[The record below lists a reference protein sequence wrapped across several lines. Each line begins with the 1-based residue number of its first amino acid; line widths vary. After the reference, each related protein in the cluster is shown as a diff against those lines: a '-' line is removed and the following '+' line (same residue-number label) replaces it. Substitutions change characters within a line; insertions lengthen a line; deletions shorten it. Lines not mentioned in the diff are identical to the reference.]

1 MKTIGT
7 IGHVDHGKTTLS
19 AAIKSVL
26 EKENYSVYQDA
37 LEEAFEFTNPYHLLD
52 TRSPSKSR
60 INKCKKGLH
69 EFIET
74 NHDVVSERMFVKRW
88 ACMHCG
94 TSMHER

>member
-37 LEEAFEFTNPYHLLD
+37 VDEVFEFTNPYHFLD

-69 EFIET
+69 EYM
-74 NHDVVSERMFVKRW
+74 SEGKIKIDEHFYKEKW
-88 ACMHCG
+88 ACRHC
-94 TSMHER
+94 SALMNEI